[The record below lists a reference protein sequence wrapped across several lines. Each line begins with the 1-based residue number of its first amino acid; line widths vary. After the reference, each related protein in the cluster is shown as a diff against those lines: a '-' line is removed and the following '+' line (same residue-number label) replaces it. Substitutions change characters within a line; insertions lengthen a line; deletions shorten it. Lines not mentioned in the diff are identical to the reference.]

1 MSAISRIQ
9 TSRKSNTS
17 TDYESIAVTE
27 LRKRLTKREMLKYE
41 NMGVFARFK
50 YDENYSAFR
59 VHIWDIFD

>member
-1 MSAISRIQ
+1 MSAVSGLNKSRM
-9 TSRKSNTS
+9 SNTS

-50 YDENYSAFR
+50 YDENYPAFR